1 VFIAERLRPPPG
13 VPARLSRC
21 GVGRELL
28 LSREVLY
35 PPHSRHKVRA
45 QQFPVSRG
53 RLPPAIDGVPSAVPT
68 GSLGRSPCEPLNG
81 RVTAFSHTV
90 RMSERYPLALRQVDQ
105 ARTDFAT
112 IESDLQFLMAQLARI
127 PTRKEQARNALGII
141 FATAMLT
148 TLAVLWFTGYWR
160 YCL

>member
-1 VFIAERLRPPPG
+1 MQLVDFSG
-13 VPARLSRC
+13 PARWNDRQPEPKS
-21 GVGRELL
+21 
-28 LSREVLY
+28 
-35 PPHSRHKVRA
+35 KT
-45 QQFPVSRG
+45 
-53 RLPPAIDGVPSAVPT
+53 RLEINSI
-68 GSLGRSPCEPLNG
+68 
-81 RVTAFSHTV
+81 
-90 RMSERYPLALRQVDQ
+90 PLAGVVSHDEARSADQ